1 MWQASSE
8 SIHGWKQNTLFQQ
21 AEGQLRLLAAQACH
35 GLSYCLGTLPTGGL
49 HSHSLPGPVLSCGV
63 RSCPLVLPQEITLC
77 CLLSICPLPFHHG
90 ELIESRVRSQQPV
103 QGEG

>member
-1 MWQASSE
+1 MRQASSE
-8 SIHGWKQNTLFQQ
+8 TWPGRTQNILFRQ
-21 AEGQLRLLAAQACH
+21 AEGQACH
-35 GLSYCLGTLPTGGL
+35 GLSYCWDTLPTGGP

-63 RSCPLVLPQEITLC
+63 RSCPLVPPQDKTLC

-90 ELIESRVRSQQPV
+90 ELIESRVSSQQLV